1 VLTAMRGMVTHAVSA
16 GRAPAYRVPLLYEV
30 ADDRDLPAG
39 ARVVAGH
46 ARLPGLRSL
55 MPAAATARTGAGQ
68 AACAIPRSGYT
79 GRT

>member
-1 VLTAMRGMVTHAVSA
+1 MTHAVSA
-16 GRAPAYRVPLLYEV
+16 GQAPAYRVPLLYEV
-30 ADDRDLPAG
+30 ADNQDLPTG

-46 ARLPGLRSL
+46 ARLPGLGSM
-55 MPAAATARTGAGQ
+55 MPTAATARTGAGQ